1 VHAALLA
8 YKTVPGAKKLKK
20 LVHLALQFLAMLS
33 SLTGLWAVW
42 KFHDERHIDHLY
54 TLHSWLG
61 LSCIL
66 FSLQVRDEQTRLS
79 K

>member
-1 VHAALLA
+1 
-8 YKTVPGAKKLKK
+8 
-20 LVHLALQFLAMLS
+20 MLS